1 MRWLIRSLNNP
12 SLNMEVFKG
21 EEFIFANEWL
31 RRICPQGLG
40 PSLKLGQ
47 FTVAVFAFYEKIGW
61 DIWTQFLLHGGGNL
75 NKPIVKCSNAR
86 VYPGGEVNPFTPK
99 SD

>member
-1 MRWLIRSLNNP
+1 
-12 SLNMEVFKG
+12 MEVFKG

-47 FTVAVFAFYEKIGW
+47 FTVAVFAFNEKIG
-61 DIWTQFLLHGGGNL
+61 
-75 NKPIVKCSNAR
+75 
-86 VYPGGEVNPFTPK
+86 
-99 SD
+99 